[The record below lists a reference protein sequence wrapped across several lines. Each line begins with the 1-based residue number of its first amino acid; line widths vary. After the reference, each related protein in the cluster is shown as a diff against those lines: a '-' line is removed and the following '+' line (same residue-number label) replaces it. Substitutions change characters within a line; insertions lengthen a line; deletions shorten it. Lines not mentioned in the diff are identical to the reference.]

1 MHIRIYGPG
10 CARCHET
17 ERVVEETERVVEDVV
32 RESRSDATL
41 EKISG
46 LMEIATSGILS
57 VPAVTIDG
65 KIMCQ
70 GRVPSRAEVLGW
82 LETRRQDKS

>member
-17 ERVVEETERVVEDVV
+17 ERTVEDVV
-32 RESRSDATL
+32 RESRSEATL

-46 LMEIATSGILS
+46 LMEISTSGILS

-65 KIMCQ
+65 EIMCQ
-70 GRVPSRAEVLGW
+70 GSVPSRAEVLGW
-82 LETRRQDKS
+82 LDTKRRDKA

>member
-17 ERVVEETERVVEDVV
+17 ERTVENAI
-32 RESRSDATL
+32 RESRSEATL

-65 KIMCQ
+65 EIMCQ
-70 GRVPSRAEVLGW
+70 GRVPSRTEVFGW
-82 LETRRQDKS
+82 LETKRRDKA

>member
-17 ERVVEETERVVEDVV
+17 ERVVEDAL
-32 RESRSDATL
+32 RESTATATL

-46 LMEIATSGILS
+46 LMEIAAGGILS

-82 LETRRQDKS
+82 LETKPQDKS